1 MYNGLGNFRVVVKE
15 LPESKLD
22 NFSNLVGNEDYETRI
37 NSLGYVAE
45 IVLDDMKQLQHLVE
59 FAKASDLLLSINF
72 NDPEY
77 DGNIILEN
85 ED

>member
-1 MYNGLGNFRVVVKE
+1 MNNGLGNFRVVAKE

-22 NFSNLVGNEDYETRI
+22 NFSNLVGNEDYETRV
-37 NSLGYVAE
+37 SALGYVAE
-45 IVLDDMKQLQHLVE
+45 IALDDMKQLQHLVE
-59 FAKASDLLLSINF
+59 FAKASDLLLSVNF
-72 NDPEY
+72 NDSEY